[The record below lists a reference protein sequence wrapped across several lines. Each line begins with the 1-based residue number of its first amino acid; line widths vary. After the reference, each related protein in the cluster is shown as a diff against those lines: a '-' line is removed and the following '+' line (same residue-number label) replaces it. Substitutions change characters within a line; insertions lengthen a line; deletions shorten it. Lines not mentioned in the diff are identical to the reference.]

1 MPEVLSALIAL
12 GYEAP
17 TPVQE
22 KSYNPLIEG
31 LDLVVQAQTGTGKT
45 GAFAIPLLS
54 KIDLSLKEPQVLVVA
69 PTRELAIQVSE
80 AFQSYARS
88 LKGFHVT
95 PIYGGQD
102 YQVQLRALKR
112 GPHVVVGTPG
122 RIMDHMRRGTLS
134 LGSLQTLV
142 LDEADEM
149 LKMGFKEDVEWM
161 LEQIPQEHQTALFS
175 ATMPSSIQQIAK
187 RHFNNPHKIQ
197 ITPKES
203 TVDSIEQFF
212 IRVNRTQ
219 KLDVL
224 TRLLEVEN
232 VKAAIIFART
242 KTLSAELAEKL
253 QARGY
258 AAAALNGD
266 MSQSMR
272 EKVLSRLK
280 KGSLDIVV
288 ATDVAAR
295 GIDVERISHV
305 FNYDIP
311 CDPESYIHRI
321 GRTGRAGRQGRAFLF
336 VSSRE
341 QHLLKDIERAV
352 HKPIEQVMPPSLQE
366 MSTLRSQQLA
376 GKIVGIVTKSKKY
389 QEYLPIVAEIVESSE
404 CSMVDVAAALA
415 YLVQESNPLPSEEL
429 TAVEEDSGDG
439 ARGRRRRGGPSRS
452 NAARGPSR
460 SNAARGQARGNSRG
474 GPRGGSRGE
483 SKGGSARSSNGSR
496 AGSRSSANASQ
507 RRRPERGG
515 PRNKAK

>member
-1 MPEVLSALIAL
+1 M
-12 GYEAP
+12 
-17 TPVQE
+17 
-22 KSYNPLIEG
+22 
-31 LDLVVQAQTGTGKT
+31 
-45 GAFAIPLLS
+45 
-54 KIDLSLKEPQVLVVA
+54 
-69 PTRELAIQVSE
+69 
-80 AFQSYARS
+80 
-88 LKGFHVT
+88 
-95 PIYGGQD
+95 
-102 YQVQLRALKR
+102 
-112 GPHVVVGTPG
+112 
-122 RIMDHMRRGTLS
+122 
-134 LGSLQTLV
+134 
-142 LDEADEM
+142 
-149 LKMGFKEDVEWM
+149 
-161 LEQIPQEHQTALFS
+161 
-175 ATMPSSIQQIAK
+175 
-187 RHFNNPHKIQ
+187 
-197 ITPKES
+197 
-203 TVDSIEQFF
+203 
-212 IRVNRTQ
+212 
-219 KLDVL
+219 
-224 TRLLEVEN
+224 
-232 VKAAIIFART
+232 KAAIIFTRT

-404 CSMVDVAAALA
+404 CSMADVAAALA

-429 TAVEEDSGDG
+429 AAVEEDSGDG
-439 ARGRRRRGGPSRS
+439 AKS
-452 NAARGPSR
+452 AAEG
-460 SNAARGQARGNSRG
+460 AAVPLGVMLPEEIQEVVREETQEVVQEETQEVVREETQEVVQEETQEVVQEETQEVVQEANL
-474 GPRGGSRGE
+474 RGGSRGE
-483 SKGGSARSSNGSR
+483 SRGGSRGEST
-496 AGSRSSANASQ
+496 
-507 RRRPERGG
+507 RRI
-515 PRNKAK
+515 